1 MTSTIRFQAHA
12 MHFMQQAASSSG
24 KRRRLLDESIDS
36 LASERTVKSCRVA
49 PAGHGECARLIT
61 TSKAGRREVI
71 LLTLDKPVTIG
82 RNPRECTYVI
92 EDKVVSSVHCKFYA
106 VLSSTGGVLVSCH
119 DNSTNGVILNG
130 YKLRR
135 NAAMVMHGDEIEI
148 PNSQVFKCI
157 HVLKEPREKSN
168 IFEPTPP
175 QSAYK
180 NLSVGKYTIMS
191 HCLGSGSYASVHL
204 AFDAVSFRQVACK
217 TIITKCRG
225 KDDMQKAIKEVN
237 ILKKLK
243 HPNICGIL
251 DVEMNSKAGW
261 LHIFLELCTGG
272 DLFTYTAHRFRLSE
286 AEAKFMTYQ
295 LFQAIGYLHDRSI
308 SHRDLKVWMNR
319 SFRRITLTIF
329 QPENVLLCA
338 PGPFPRVQIADFGL
352 ARTRAYQETMT
363 VCGTVSYLPPEG
375 VLALDNKELA
385 YVGMPADCWSVGLI
399 LYIMLTGMH
408 PFDYPDG
415 EEQHNQ
421 QYAKS
426 RLSQLSQGS
435 LVNEQVIKMRI
446 IKCIVEFSAAWD
458 SIPDA
463 KNLTEG
469 LLVRDH
475 TRRMTIQD
483 ALRSEWITRD
493 LDDLVHDYNERLR
506 N

>member
-1 MTSTIRFQAHA
+1 MTSTISFQTHA
-12 MHFMQQAASSSG
+12 MYFMQQAASSSI

-36 LASERTVKSCRVA
+36 LASQRTVKSCRVA
-49 PAGHGECARLIT
+49 PAGHGECARLVT
-61 TSKAGRREVI
+61 TSNTGRREVI
-71 LLTLDKPVTIG
+71 VLTLDKPVTIG

-92 EDKVVSSVHCKFYA
+92 ENKVVSSVHCKFYA
-106 VLSSTGGVLVSCH
+106 VLSSTGDVLVSCH
-119 DNSTNGVILNG
+119 DKSTNGVILNG

-135 NAAMVMHGDEIEI
+135 HAAMVMHGDEIEI
-148 PNSQVFKCI
+148 PNSQIFKCI
-157 HVLKEPREKSN
+157 HILKEPREKSN

-180 NLSVGKYTIMS
+180 NLNVGKYTIIS

-204 AFDAVSFRQVACK
+204 AFDTVSFRQVACK

-286 AEAKFMTYQ
+286 AEAKFITYQ

-308 SHRDLKVWMNR
+308 SHR
-319 SFRRITLTIF
+319 
-329 QPENVLLCA
+329 
-338 PGPFPRVQIADFGL
+338 GPFPRVQIADFGL

-399 LYIMLTGMH
+399 LYIMLTGLH
-408 PFDYPDG
+408 PFDYMDG
-415 EEQHNQ
+415 EVQHNQ

-426 RLSQLSQGS
+426 RLSQLSQDS
-435 LVNEQVIKMRI
+435 LVNEQVIKTRI

-458 SIPDA
+458 SMPDA
-463 KNLTEG
+463 KSLTEG

-475 TRRMTIQD
+475 TRRTTIQD

-493 LDDLVHDYNERLR
+493 LDDLLHDYNERLR

>member
-1 MTSTIRFQAHA
+1 MTSTISIEAHA
-12 MHFMQQAASSSG
+12 MYFIQQAASSSV

-36 LASERTVKSCRVA
+36 SASERTVKSCRVRVA
-49 PAGHGECARLIT
+49 PAGHGECARLVT

-71 LLTLDKPVTIG
+71 VLTLDRPVTIG

-92 EDKVVSSVHCKFYA
+92 EDKVVSSVHCKLYA
-106 VLSSTGGVLVSCH
+106 LDSVLSSTGGVL
-119 DNSTNGVILNG
+119 DESTNGVILNG
-130 YKLRR
+130 YKLRHH
-135 NAAMVMHGDEIEI
+135 AAMVMHGDEIEI
-148 PNSQVFKCI
+148 PNSQVF
-157 HVLKEPREKSN
+157 N
-168 IFEPTPP
+168 
-175 QSAYK
+175 
-180 NLSVGKYTIMS
+180 
-191 HCLGSGSYASVHL
+191 GSYASVHL

-217 TIITKCRG
+217 TIISKCRG

-272 DLFTYTAHRFRLSE
+272 DLFTYTAHRFRLGE
-286 AEAKFMTYQ
+286 AEAKFITYQ

-308 SHRDLKVWMNR
+308 SHRGLDAP
-319 SFRRITLTIF
+319 I
-329 QPENVLLCA
+329 VLE
-338 PGPFPRVQIADFGL
+338 GPFPRVQIADFGL

-399 LYIMLTGMH
+399 LYIMLTGLH
-408 PFDYPDG
+408 PFDYMDG
-415 EEQHNQ
+415 EVQHKQ

-435 LVNEQVIKMRI
+435 LVNEQVIKTRI

-458 SIPDA
+458 SMPDA

-493 LDDLVHDYNERLR
+493 LDDLLHDYNERLR